1 MSASVDD
8 HSRVILDK
16 VEGDVDSDYINASYI
31 DVGSIN
37 QSISITTV
45 LVALTQAHGISI
57 PESVSQSRRLY
68 IDIDWSP

>member
-37 QSISITTV
+37 QSINQYNYCFGRFNTGTW
-45 LVALTQAHGISI
+45 
-57 PESVSQSRRLY
+57 
-68 IDIDWSP
+68 D